1 MVSINKLRALDCPSE
16 ASMSSASTNPICGID
31 EFMNEYQMD
40 VQYFDFMTSAA
51 TPGKS
56 KCRKTRQK
64 HREYLEILKQMMVHW
79 MGLIL
84 VMLLCAARHCLRS
97 EECVFY
103 YVKHWIELV
112 GVRAKRARAERVTAR
127 STWLYYIKYV

>member
-79 MGLIL
+79 MGLNL
-84 VMLLCAARHCLRS
+84 VIHCVLRVIVYGVKNAR
-97 EECVFY
+97 F
-103 YVKHWIELV
+103 I
-112 GVRAKRARAERVTAR
+112 ARNIR
-127 STWLYYIKYV
+127 